1 MTDTIW
7 AKFLA
12 NILALLHTMGFD
24 DASIHALFWIFVIGT
39 PLVIILCATGHSGSK
54 DEPRRKGRD

>member
-1 MTDTIW
+1 MADTIW
-7 AKFLA
+7 ARFLA
-12 NILALLHTMGFD
+12 NILAMLHTMGFD
-24 DASIHALFWIFVIGT
+24 DASIHALLLIFVIGV